1 MDKLEW
7 DNKKTALITGASS
20 GIGEGFAKK
29 LAEQGFN
36 VVLVARR
43 KDKLEKLATELKENH
58 NIEASVL
65 TADLSK
71 MSDIEKVVSYIKNK
85 GDVECLVNSAG
96 YAIWR
101 SFLGIELNQ
110 HFDYIN
116 VNFTAP
122 IVFCHAALPLMI
134 QSKRGIIINI
144 SSSGV
149 IDRKP
154 GVSYY
159 TTKSALVSF
168 SEKLHEKMYKKGI
181 LVQSLLPGLT
191 LTEMHDEQIAKGKFK
206 REWFPKEAWMTV
218 EDLTSISLKSLNADP
233 YIPIVVAGEYNIK
246 ELTELRK
253 KNSDDYIN
261 LRIFS

>member
-1 MDKLEW
+1 MEW
-7 DNKKTALITGASS
+7 DNKKRALITGASS
-20 GIGEGFAKK
+20 GIGKGFAKK

-36 VVLVARR
+36 VILIARR
-43 KDKLEKLATELKENH
+43 KDRLEKLSAELKEKH

-71 MSDIEKVVSYIKNK
+71 ISDIENVVSYIKTK

-101 SFLGIELNQ
+101 SFLGIELKQ
-110 HFDYIN
+110 HFDFIN

-122 IVFCHAALPLMI
+122 IVFCHAVLPKMI
-134 QSKRGIIINI
+134 ERKRGIIINI

-154 GVSYY
+154 GVTYF
-159 TTKSALVSF
+159 TTKSGLVSF

-191 LTEMHDEQIAKGKFK
+191 ITEMHDEQIAQGKFK
-206 REWFPKEAWMTV
+206 REWFPKEAWMSV
-218 EDLTSISLKSLNADP
+218 EDLVSFSFKALDANP
-233 YIPIVVAGEYNIK
+233 YTPLVVPGEYNTK
-246 ELTELRK
+246 ELIKLRK
-253 KNSDDYIN
+253 EHSDDYIN

>member
-1 MDKLEW
+1 LEW
-7 DNKKTALITGASS
+7 DNKKWALITGASS

-43 KDKLEKLATELKENH
+43 KDRLEKLSTELKENY
-58 NIEASVL
+58 NVEASVL

-71 MSDIEKVVSYIKNK
+71 ISDIEKVISYIKNT
-85 GDVECLVNSAG
+85 GDIECLVNSAG

-101 SFLGIELNQ
+101 SFLGIELKQ

-122 IVFCHAALPLMI
+122 IVFCHAVLPKMI
-134 QSKRGIIINI
+134 ERKRGIIINI

-154 GVSYY
+154 GVTYF
-159 TTKSALVSF
+159 TTKSGLLSF

-206 REWFPKEAWMTV
+206 RDWFPKEAWMSV
-218 EDLTSISLKSLNADP
+218 EDLISFSFRALNADP
-233 YIPIVVAGEYNIK
+233 YIPLVVPGEFNTK
-246 ELTELRK
+246 ELIELRK

>member
-1 MDKLEW
+1 VEKLDWDDK
-7 DNKKTALITGASS
+7 KRALITGASS

-29 LAEQGFN
+29 FAEQGFN

-43 KDKLEKLATELKENH
+43 KNRLDKLASELKKNH

-65 TADLSK
+65 ISDLSK
-71 MSDIEKVVSYIKNK
+71 KSDIEKVVSYITNT
-85 GDVECLVNSAG
+85 GDIECLVNSAG

-101 SFLGIELNQ
+101 SFLGIELHQ

-122 IVFCHAALPLMI
+122 IVFCHAALPKMI
-134 QSKRGIIINI
+134 QRKRGIVINI

-149 IDRKP
+149 IDRAP
-154 GVSYY
+154 GVTYF
-159 TTKSALVSF
+159 TTKSGLVSF

-191 LTEMHDEQIAKGKFK
+191 LTAMHDEQIAKGKFK

-218 EDLTSISLKSLNADP
+218 EELTTFSFKALNADP
-233 YIPIVVAGEYNIK
+233 YIPIVVPGKYNTK
-246 ELTELRK
+246 ELIDLRR
-253 KNSDDYIN
+253 KNSEDYIN

>member
-7 DNKKTALITGASS
+7 DNKKRALITGASS

-29 LAEQGFN
+29 LAKQGFN

-43 KDKLEKLATELKENH
+43 KDKLEKLSTELKENH
-58 NIEASVL
+58 SIEASVL

-71 MSDIEKVVSYIKNK
+71 IVDIEKVVSYITNT

-110 HFDYIN
+110 HFDYMN

-122 IVFCHAALPLMI
+122 IVFCHAALPKMI
-134 QSKRGIIINI
+134 QRKRGIIINI

-154 GVSYY
+154 GVTYF
-159 TTKSALVSF
+159 TTKSGLVSF

-206 REWFPKEAWMTV
+206 REWFPKEAWMSV
-218 EDLTSISLKSLNADP
+218 EELTSFSFSALNTDP
-233 YIPIVVAGEYNIK
+233 YCPIVVPGEYNTK
-246 ELTELRK
+246 ELIELRRK
-253 KNSDDYIN
+253 QADDYIN